1 MKKINS
7 AQGIKLALLGAA
19 LAASSAAFA
28 ADSGPSHRAHAHDRG
43 HAFHHHHGQHKSHG
57 FHHSGKGM
65 HHERHFNR
73 AGLVIPGYGVV
84 SRDFVAGMGLNAD
97 QIKLVDEA
105 RQAAKDLRENRKE
118 RLKSMRESRMELFKS
133 DTLTPEDALKR
144 ADEQRNQWQ
153 AERRKI
159 DEKWLAVW
167 NALDADQQTRIATHL
182 KDKAEKAQQR
192 AEKREERWNQRENA
206 RSERGTRAS

>member
-1 MKKINS
+1 
-7 AQGIKLALLGAA
+7 
-19 LAASSAAFA
+19 
-28 ADSGPSHRAHAHDRG
+28 
-43 HAFHHHHGQHKSHG
+43 
-57 FHHSGKGM
+57 
-65 HHERHFNR
+65 
-73 AGLVIPGYGVV
+73 
-84 SRDFVAGMGLNAD
+84 SRDWSSDVCSSDL
-97 QIKLVDEA
+97 LVDEA